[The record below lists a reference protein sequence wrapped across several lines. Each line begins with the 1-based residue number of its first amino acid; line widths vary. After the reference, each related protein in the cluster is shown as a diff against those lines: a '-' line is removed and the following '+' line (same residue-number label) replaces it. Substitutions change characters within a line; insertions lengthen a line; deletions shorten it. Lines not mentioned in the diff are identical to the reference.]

1 MFQDFSRTRL
11 GAIRVSTEGLE
22 ALVSRYLPQGAYC
35 SAVRLRPHDGLC
47 LVMICDS
54 REFWSREDDMRRAR
68 AMTTDLKTLGVKIPR
83 VQWVRQGLS
92 RSDTPLS
99 AHPVLGSPFFWTL
112 MALALGGAVVL
123 PWKSWLILAALGLG
137 SWRLAAWSLSEG
149 GRRSLHDLLPILR
162 RGFRR

>member
-1 MFQDFSRTRL
+1 MFQDFGRTRL

-22 ALVSRYLPQGAYC
+22 TLVSRYLPVGAYC

-54 REFWSREDDMRRAR
+54 REFWSREDDLRRAR
-68 AMTTDLKTLGVKIPR
+68 AMTTDLKSLGIRIPR

-92 RSDTPLS
+92 RSESPLS

-112 MALALGGAVVL
+112 MALALCGALLL
-123 PWKSWLILAALGLG
+123 PWKLFVLFLGVGLC
-137 SWRLAAWSLSEG
+137 SWRLAVWLISEG

-162 RGFRR
+162 RGGRR